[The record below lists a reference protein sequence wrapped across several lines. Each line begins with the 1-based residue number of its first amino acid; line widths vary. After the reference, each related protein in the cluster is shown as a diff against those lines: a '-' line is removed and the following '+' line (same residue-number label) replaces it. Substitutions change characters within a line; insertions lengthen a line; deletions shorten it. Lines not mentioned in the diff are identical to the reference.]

1 MVVYIEWYI
10 MASKQVE
17 KVIAKGIIFANI
29 YYRALYL
36 SGVSSREFI

>member
-1 MVVYIEWYI
+1 MVVYIEWHI
-10 MASKQVE
+10 IALKQVE

-29 YYRALYL
+29 YYRGLYL